1 MKSLPKTCELLGV
14 SILGLVIGDW
24 DSEVSSTDQAR
35 GNGPTA
41 GGALDLK
48 RGFREMWEPS
58 IPKILFKDI
67 LCFMMFSA
75 YMYIYSSRQFG

>member
-1 MKSLPKTCELLGV
+1 MKSPPKTCELLGV
-14 SILGLVIGDW
+14 SILGLVT
-24 DSEVSSTDQAR
+24 VLAASTDQAR

-58 IPKILFKDI
+58 IPKIRFKDI
-67 LCFMMFSA
+67 LCFDDV
-75 YMYIYSSRQFG
+75 FGLYACTYLVQGSLDKI